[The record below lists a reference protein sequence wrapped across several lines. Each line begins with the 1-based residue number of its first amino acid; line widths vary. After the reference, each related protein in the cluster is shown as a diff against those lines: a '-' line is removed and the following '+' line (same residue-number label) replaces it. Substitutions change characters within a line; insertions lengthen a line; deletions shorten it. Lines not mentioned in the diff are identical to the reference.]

1 MKFQRKRVA
10 IIFYDNWLPYSPTV
24 LNLYDQLSEHVDV
37 VIFNQLSAK
46 RRYRGDI
53 GDRAVVDLDGV
64 RTTLVDKM
72 VYVFNRVLRR
82 GAASESYARFLQARR
97 LRRALSGFRPD
108 RVIAV
113 DANALKA
120 VQEATGTCVDFMS
133 LEFNGEREWK
143 NINKER
149 IGAVLIESETRYRYL
164 FGDVAKERYILP
176 NSPVF
181 HPTEKPET
189 RPDELI
195 YCGTTI
201 GYHGVYSCL
210 RLLRTYPQFF
220 LTIKGTV
227 LTEFNDDIMKHYPEL
242 VEAGRLRFDT
252 DYVSMAELDR
262 YLSRFRIGLCL
273 YDRRFNHKNDF
284 HLREI
289 NSGKMY
295 RYFSSGVPVV
305 ANNLPGLNAVRQ
317 FQAGVLVEELT
328 PDALFHAIN
337 TIEMN
342 YDRYVANCFTAA
354 RHFSFDTYARPYVDQ
369 VVSA

>member
-1 MKFQRKRVA
+1 MKLQRKKVA
-10 IIFYDNWLPYSPTV
+10 ILFYDNWLPFAPTV
-24 LNLYDQLSEHVDV
+24 LNLYDQLSKHVDV

-46 RRYRGDI
+46 RRYRGDT
-53 GDRAVVDLDGV
+53 GDRTVVDLDGV
-64 RTTLVDKM
+64 QTTLGDKIL
-72 VYVFNRVLRR
+72 YVLNRALRR
-82 GAASESYARFLQARR
+82 GAATNSYARFLQARR

-108 RVIAV
+108 RIIAV
-113 DANALKA
+113 DAIALKA
-120 VQEATGTCVDFMS
+120 LQEATGTRADFMS
-133 LEFNGEREWK
+133 LEFNGERDWK
-143 NINKER
+143 DIDKER
-149 IGAVLIESETRYRYL
+149 IGAVLIESEARYRYL
-164 FGDVAKERYILP
+164 FGDVTKETYILP

-181 HPTEKPET
+181 HPIDKPET
-189 RPDELI
+189 RPDELV

-210 RLLRTYPQFF
+210 RLLRTYPQFC

-227 LTEFNDDIMKHYPEL
+227 LTEFNDHIVKHYPEL
-242 VEAGRLRFDT
+242 VEDRRLLFDT
-252 DYVSMAELDR
+252 DYSSMEELDR

-273 YDRRFNHKNDF
+273 YDRRFYHKNDF

-295 RYFSSGVPVV
+295 RYFASGVPVV

-317 FQAGVLVEELT
+317 FQAGVVVEELT
-328 PDALFHAIN
+328 PDALFQAIN

-369 VVSA
+369 LVSA